1 MVRFDP
7 PPSPHGS
14 TGPMCTVQVNLERG
28 INQYTTSRFHLVNL
42 LDARL
47 EGFVTP
53 ESFIIVSYFMR
64 FAEYGTTLPEVD
76 LANLVK
82 LTMKES
88 FKLDD
93 KDAAENYKQYV
104 GDYCKLNI
112 IEFVHAVYFF
122 AALDKE
128 FAAEQAS
135 SG

>member
-76 LANLVK
+76 LADIVKFTMTEAFNLGDTGK
-82 LTMKES
+82 PSE
-88 FKLDD
+88 
-93 KDAAENYKQYV
+93 AYPQYI
-104 GDYCKLNI
+104 GDYCKLNVI
-112 IEFVHAVYFF
+112 QF
-122 AALDKE
+122 AHFLPFHNVE
-128 FAAEQAS
+128 LYCHELI
-135 SG
+135 